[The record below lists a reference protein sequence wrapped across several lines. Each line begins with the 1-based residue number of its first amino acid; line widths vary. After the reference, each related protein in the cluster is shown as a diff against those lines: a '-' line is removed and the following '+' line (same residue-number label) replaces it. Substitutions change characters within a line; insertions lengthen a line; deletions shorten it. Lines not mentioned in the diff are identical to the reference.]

1 MSYKFSQNRITF
13 VLKCTLKLVLLL
25 ICLCTK
31 NIIQAQKTITIK
43 NAINSKSSDIINL
56 EPNNLFLISG
66 FDTIFVTKIQK
77 NYFLIN
83 DSIVKKIES
92 DSSEFVLIL
101 IQTSSFD
108 VLFTNL
114 PKSRFRYNDEFVF
127 LVSAK
132 GKKINNVSCY
142 MNNSEARLPLVYKV
156 SSNRIKYFLFR

>member
-1 MSYKFSQNRITF
+1 MRHKFSQNKIT
-13 VLKCTLKLVLLL
+13 LARKCTLKLVLLF
-25 ICLCTK
+25 ICLFTK
-31 NIIQAQKTITIK
+31 NIMQAQKTISIK
-43 NAINSKSSDIINL
+43 NAINPKSSDIINL

-77 NYFLIN
+77 NVFLIN

-92 DSSEFVLIL
+92 DSFEFVLIL
-101 IQTSSFD
+101 LQTSSLD

-114 PKSRFRYNDEFVF
+114 PKSRFRYNDEFDF

-156 SSNRIKYFLFR
+156 SSNRIKYLLFR